1 MKKYVIL
8 SFVCILSVF
17 ILVGCQRDQGVQAGN
32 EQGNTGT
39 YQPRPA
45 PKGDTGQNRTDSW
58 QNKGEPGQN
67 QEVSGELQHVDMAAK
82 TISIRV
88 DNGMEQTFK
97 FDDSTMVMGLEGQQ
111 PHANAPSKGGKTTNA
126 SIRNL
131 AGKEGSEVM
140 IQWRDE
146 NGAKMATQVNVT
158 QVSTSKRTRN
168 SATGKGKTKGT
179 Y

>member
-1 MKKYVIL
+1 MKKFVIL

-17 ILVGCQRDQGVQAGN
+17 MLIGCERDQGVQAGN

-45 PKGDTGQNRTDSW
+45 PKTEPGQNKGEPW

-67 QEVSGELQHVDMAAK
+67 QEISGELQRVDMAAK

-97 FDDSTMVMGLEGQQ
+97 FDDSTTVMGLEGQQ
-111 PHANAPSKGGKTTNA
+111 PHANAPSKAGKTTNA
-126 SIRNL
+126 AIRNL
-131 AGKEGSEVM
+131 VGKEGSEVT

-146 NGAKMATQVNVT
+146 NSAKMATQVNVT

>member
-1 MKKYVIL
+1 MKKLVIL

-45 PKGDTGQNRTDSW
+45 PKADSGQNKAEPW
-58 QNKGEPGQN
+58 QNKGEPGQSKGELGQN
-67 QEVSGELQHVDMAAK
+67 QQISGELQRVDMAAK
-82 TISIRV
+82 TITVRV

-111 PHANAPSKGGKTTNA
+111 PQPNAPSKSGRATNA

-146 NGAKMATQVNVT
+146 NG
-158 QVSTSKRTRN
+158 
-168 SATGKGKTKGT
+168 
-179 Y
+179 

>member
-1 MKKYVIL
+1 MKKFVIL

-17 ILVGCQRDQGVQAGN
+17 MLVGCQRDEGVQAGK

-45 PKGDTGQNRTDSW
+45 PQAEPW

-67 QEVSGELQHVDMAAK
+67 QEISGELQRVDMAGK

-88 DNGMEQTFK
+88 DNGLEQTFK

-111 PHANAPSKGGKTTNA
+111 PHANAPSKTGKATNA
-126 SIRNL
+126 AIRNL

-168 SATGKGKTKGT
+168 STAGKGKTKST

>member
-1 MKKYVIL
+1 MKKFVIL

-45 PKGDTGQNRTDSW
+45 PKAESGQK
-58 QNKGEPGQN
+58 KGELGQN
-67 QEVSGELQHVDMAAK
+67 QEISGELQRVDMAAK

-111 PHANAPSKGGKTTNA
+111 PQTNAPSKSGKTSNA
-126 SIRNL
+126 AIRNL
-131 AGKEGSEVM
+131 VGKEGSEM
-140 IQWRDE
+140 TIQWRDE
-146 NGAKMATQVNVT
+146 NGAKVATQVNVT
-158 QVSTSKRTRN
+158 QVSSSKRTR
-168 SATGKGKTKGT
+168 STTGKGKTKGT

>member
-17 ILVGCQRDQGVQAGN
+17 MLVGCQRDEGVQAGN

-45 PKGDTGQNRTDSW
+45 PKAA
-58 QNKGEPGQN
+58 EPGQN
-67 QEVSGELQHVDMAAK
+67 QEISGELQRVDMAAK

-111 PHANAPSKGGKTTNA
+111 PQANAPSKAGKTSNA
-126 SIRNL
+126 AIRNL
-131 AGKEGSEVM
+131 AGKEGSEVT

-146 NGAKMATQVNVT
+146 NGAKMATQINVT
-158 QVSTSKRTRN
+158 QVSSSKRTR
-168 SATGKGKTKGT
+168 SSTTGKGKTKGT

>member
-1 MKKYVIL
+1 V
-8 SFVCILSVF
+8 SVF

-45 PKGDTGQNRTDSW
+45 PKAEPG
-58 QNKGEPGQN
+58 QNKGELGQN
-67 QEVSGELQHVDMAAK
+67 QEISGELQRVDMAAK

-97 FDDSTMVMGLEGQQ
+97 FDGNTMVMGLEGQQ
-111 PHANAPSKGGKTTNA
+111 PPATNPSKAGKATNA

-131 AGKEGSEVM
+131 AGKEGSEVT
-140 IQWRDE
+140 IQWRDDG
-146 NGAKMATQVNVT
+146 GAKMATQVNVT
-158 QVSTSKRTRN
+158 QVSTSKRSRN
-168 SATGKGKTKGT
+168 STTGKGKTKST

>member
-1 MKKYVIL
+1 MKKFVIL

-17 ILVGCQRDQGVQAGN
+17 MLVGCQRDEGVQAGK

-39 YQPRPA
+39 YQPRTA
-45 PKGDTGQNRTDSW
+45 PQAEPW

-67 QEVSGELQHVDMAAK
+67 QEISGELQCVDMAGK

-88 DNGMEQTFK
+88 DNGLEQTFK

-111 PHANAPSKGGKTTNA
+111 PHANAPSKTGKATNA

-146 NGAKMATQVNVT
+146 NGAKVATQVNVT
-158 QVSTSKRTRN
+158 QVSSSKRTR
-168 SATGKGKTKGT
+168 STTGKGKTKGT

>member
-1 MKKYVIL
+1 MKKFVIL

-17 ILVGCQRDQGVQAGN
+17 MLVGCQRDEGVQAGK

-45 PKGDTGQNRTDSW
+45 PKAEPW
-58 QNKGEPGQN
+58 QNKGESGQN
-67 QEVSGELQHVDMAAK
+67 QEISGELQRVDMAAK

-97 FDDSTMVMGLEGQQ
+97 FDDDTMVMGLEGQQ
-111 PHANAPSKGGKTTNA
+111 PQANVPSKSGKTTNA

-131 AGKEGSEVM
+131 AGKEGSEM
-140 IQWRDE
+140 TIQWRDE
-146 NGAKMATQVNVT
+146 NGAKVATQVNVT
-158 QVSTSKRTRN
+158 QVSS
-168 SATGKGKTKGT
+168 S
-179 Y
+179 